1 MLHFLH
7 PSNAEGLVF
16 RLDYK
21 KTIDFI
27 NLDLVPGLINFRGFG
42 DEWVR
47 WIHAITRVGFVG
59 VNINGCGPVIYSPPV
74 WASDNGNPF
83 HLSSSI

>member
-7 PSNAEGLVF
+7 SNNAEGLVCK
-16 RLDYK
+16 LDYEK
-21 KTIDFI
+21 AIDFI
-27 NLDLVPGLINFRGFG
+27 NQGLVHGLINFRGFG
-42 DEWVR
+42 DEWVS

-59 VNINGCGPVIYSPPV
+59 VNINGCGLVIYSPPV
-74 WASDNGNPF
+74 YVSDKV